1 MSNVPHND
9 TLNEDIADHV
19 ARDMAWPAIVGS
31 PDSMILLNAANEIVF
46 INSAARRKLN
56 IGSKD
61 VPLLQQIFTEGDEL
75 VNLLKQLKESGS
87 YDSDESIIASGNG
100 DLLQMS
106 CKASVIT
113 DERGSTLGT
122 LILLGLA
129 PHSRLSDYATRLES
143 KVKELDQFAYI
154 VSHDLKAPLRA
165 IGNLTNWIKE
175 DLDGT
180 LSGDVK
186 QNMDMLIGRVTRM
199 DALIN
204 GVLDYSKIGRLE
216 VKVEP
221 VDVHVLLT
229 EVIELLAPPSH
240 VRIKI
245 APNMPSFGTRRI
257 LLSQIFS
264 NLISNA
270 IKYNDK
276 KESMIDI
283 GVERSEG
290 EFTFFVKDN
299 GSGIAKEHHE
309 KIFIIFQTLQSRDKF
324 ESTGVGLTIVK
335 RIIEEQGGTIRL
347 ESVPGEGSTFIFTW
361 PYTSEQV

>member
-1 MSNVPHND
+1 MLHNN
-9 TLNEDIADHV
+9 TLNGDVADHV

-31 PDSMILLNAANEIVF
+31 PDSMILLNAANEIAF
-46 INSAARRKLN
+46 INSAARKNLN
-56 IGSKD
+56 LGTKGLSH
-61 VPLLQQIFTEGDEL
+61 PQQIFTDGDEL
-75 VNLLKQLKESGS
+75 VNLLKQLKEKGS
-87 YDSDESIIASGNG
+87 YESDESTIITGNG
-100 DLLQMS
+100 DSIKMS
-106 CKASVIT
+106 CKASVIV
-113 DERGSTLGT
+113 DARGSTLGA

-129 PHSRLSDYATRLES
+129 SHGRLSEYATRLES

-154 VSHDLKAPLRA
+154 ISHDLKAPLRA

-199 DALIN
+199 EALIN
-204 GVLDYSKIGRLE
+204 GVLDYSKVGRLE
-216 VKVEP
+216 VKSQP

-229 EVIELLAPPSH
+229 EVIELLAPPSNIQ
-240 VRIKI
+240 IKI
-245 APNMPSFGTRRI
+245 APNMPSFTTKRI
-257 LLSQIFS
+257 LLSQVFS

-283 GVERSEG
+283 GVEKSEV

-309 KIFIIFQTLQSRDKF
+309 KIFVIFQTLQARDKF

-361 PYTSEQV
+361 PYTSEEI